1 MPDPLVPL
9 PLDSKQDAK
18 ALTGLLSLLTDLELV
33 EPLDPPLAS
42 DIAQSEPDDETPA
55 GCTDAQNGA
64 AVPPP
69 APLDFEPLDCAIAPP
84 QEIKV
89 ALTVAPPIQATAV
102 DDAAAFE
109 QLQRL
114 LVDPKLAE
122 FRPIVESLGR
132 KLAQIEHQLYD
143 PAELI
148 NLLLPCMAELLN
160 RKIAESQDEVVQAI
174 APIIDQIIE
183 NRVKQDSLAM
193 STAIA
198 PLIAAAISSQSAHS
212 PQEMAA
218 AIAPTMGR
226 AIKEQIVL
234 ERDAM
239 VDALYP
245 VIGSTIAKYMAETV
259 QAINQQIETA
269 FSIKGLRRKIT
280 ARLQGVSESELIL
293 KEAMP
298 CEVQAV
304 FLIHK
309 VSGLVISEVQLH
321 EGKIDPA
328 GVGDHLESE
337 LIAGMLTAIRSFAN
351 DCMTQ
356 PHPSELNQI
365 DYGGFRIL
373 LEVAGYC
380 YLAIA
385 IQGNPPQRFLT
396 AVRQTL
402 EGIVQLYSTEIE
414 QFEGDSATVPAPV
427 PELLVK
433 LGCTDVSEPTKPNS
447 PIALLLGG
455 LVLSAIVLPWGY
467 FHHQSSIRDQIQLKT
482 IAALA
487 HAPDLAIY
495 RLNVEADRQTL
506 HLSGQVPNQHLRQR
520 AEQIAESAAPN
531 WAIDNQVQAV
541 EVPADP
547 ILAAA
552 EVDRVT
558 AILNQIEGATI
569 TATYESGKV
578 AVAGTVSQAASVQQ
592 ITQAFEQIP
601 GVRSIATAIRVQP
614 LPVNVRFYFG
624 TASAEVLPIDLKG
637 KLSQVKAQLDRN
649 PTQVFLITGY
659 SNPVNGARETQRL
672 ALQRAKAI
680 RAALMQQG
688 VPPDRLQLAGLAQYP
703 SSSAPNQPAWFGQ
716 YVGIKPL
723 VSVSQP

>member
-1 MPDPLVPL
+1 MPAPLVPL
-9 PLDSKQDAK
+9 PLDSKQNSE

-33 EPLDPPLAS
+33 EPPDPPLAS
-42 DIAQSEPDDETPA
+42 DIAELEADDQTPA
-55 GCTDAQNGA
+55 PCADPQGA
-64 AVPPP
+64 AELPP
-69 APLDFEPLDCAIAPP
+69 ASLDFEPDCAIAPP
-84 QEIKV
+84 PEIEV
-89 ALTVAPPIQATAV
+89 ALAVSSPIEAAAV
-102 DDAAAFE
+102 EDDDAFE

-114 LVDPKLAE
+114 LIAPKLAE
-122 FRPIVESLGR
+122 FRSIVESLER
-132 KLAQIEHQLYD
+132 KLAQMEHQIYD

-148 NLLLPCMAELLN
+148 NLLLPSIAELLN

-183 NRVKQDSLAM
+183 DRVRQDPLAM

-198 PLIAAAISSQSAHS
+198 PLIAAAISCQSAHS
-212 PQEMAA
+212 PQEMAT

-259 QAINQQIETA
+259 QAINQKIETA
-269 FSIKGLRRKIT
+269 FSIKGLRRKIM
-280 ARLQGVSESELIL
+280 AKLQGVSESELIL

-298 CEVQAV
+298 CEVQAI

-328 GVGDHLESE
+328 GMGDHLESE

-356 PHPSELNQI
+356 SRPSELNQI
-365 DYGGFRIL
+365 DYGGFKIL

-402 EGIVQLYSTEIE
+402 EVIVQLYSQEIE

-427 PELLVK
+427 PELLTK
-433 LGCTDVSEPTKPNS
+433 LGCTDLAEPTRPNS
-447 PIALLLGG
+447 PIALLGG
-455 LVLSAIVLPWGY
+455 LVLGAIVLPWGY
-467 FHHQSSIRDQIQLKT
+467 FHHQSSIRDRIELKT

-487 HAPDLAIY
+487 HAPELAIY

-520 AEQIAESAAPN
+520 TEQIAESAAPN

-547 ILAAA
+547 VLAAA

-569 TATYESGKV
+569 TATYNSGRV
-578 AVAGTVSQAASVQQ
+578 AVAGTVNQTAAVQR

-601 GVRSIATAIRVQP
+601 GVRSISTAVRVQP
-614 LPVNVRFYFG
+614 LPVNVRVYFG
-624 TASAEVLPIDLKG
+624 IASAEVSPTDRRG

-649 PTQVFLITGY
+649 PTQIFSITGY
-659 SNPVNGARETQRL
+659 SNPVDGARETQWL
-672 ALQRAKAI
+672 AMQRAKAV
-680 RAALMQQG
+680 RDVLVRQG
-688 VPPDRLQLAGLAQYP
+688 VPPNRLQASFQYP
-703 SSSAPNQPAWFGQ
+703 SSSLNQPTWLGRCAE
-716 YVGIKPL
+716 IRPL

>member
-1 MPDPLVPL
+1 MPAPLVPL
-9 PLDSKQDAK
+9 PPDSKQNAE

-33 EPLDPPLAS
+33 EPPDPPLAS
-42 DIAQSEPDDETPA
+42 DIALEPDDQTPA
-55 GCTDAQNGA
+55 CCADPQGA
-64 AVPPP
+64 AGLPP
-69 APLDFEPLDCAIAPP
+69 ASLDFELDCAIAPP
-84 QEIKV
+84 QKIEV
-89 ALTVAPPIQATAV
+89 ALAVSPPIEASAV
-102 DDAAAFE
+102 DDDAFE

-114 LVDPKLAE
+114 LIAPKLAE
-122 FRPIVESLGR
+122 FRPIVESLER
-132 KLAQIEHQLYD
+132 KLAQMEHQIYD

-148 NLLLPCMAELLN
+148 NLLLPCIAELLN

-183 NRVKQDSLAM
+183 DRVRQDPLSM

-198 PLIAAAISSQSAHS
+198 PLIAAAISCQSAHS
-212 PQEMAA
+212 PQEM

-259 QAINQQIETA
+259 QAINQKIETA

-280 ARLQGVSESELIL
+280 AKLQGVSESELIL

-321 EGKIDPA
+321 AGKIDPA
-328 GVGDHLESE
+328 GMGDHLESE

-356 PHPSELNQI
+356 SHPSELNQI

-402 EGIVQLYSTEIE
+402 EAIVQLYSKEIE

-433 LGCTDVSEPTKPNS
+433 LGCTDLVEPTQPNS

-455 LVLSAIVLPWGY
+455 LVLGAIGLPWGY
-467 FHHQSSIRDQIQLKT
+467 FHHQSSIRDRIELKT

-487 HAPDLAIY
+487 HAPELAIY

-520 AEQIAESAAPN
+520 AKQIAESAAPN

-547 ILAAA
+547 VLAAA

-569 TATYESGKV
+569 TATYESGRV
-578 AVAGTVSQAASVQQ
+578 AVAGTVNQTAAVQR
-592 ITQAFEQIP
+592 IAQAFEQIP

-614 LPVNVRFYFG
+614 LPVNVRVYFG
-624 TASAEVLPIDLKG
+624 IASAEVSPTDRRG

-649 PTQVFLITGY
+649 PTQIFSITGY
-659 SNPVNGARETQRL
+659 SNPVDGARETQWL
-672 ALQRAKAI
+672 ALQRAKAV
-680 RAALMQQG
+680 RDALVWQG
-688 VPPDRLQLAGLAQYP
+688 VPPNQLQASFQHP
-703 SSSAPNQPAWFGQ
+703 SSSLNQPTWRGRCAE
-716 YVGIKPL
+716 IRPL